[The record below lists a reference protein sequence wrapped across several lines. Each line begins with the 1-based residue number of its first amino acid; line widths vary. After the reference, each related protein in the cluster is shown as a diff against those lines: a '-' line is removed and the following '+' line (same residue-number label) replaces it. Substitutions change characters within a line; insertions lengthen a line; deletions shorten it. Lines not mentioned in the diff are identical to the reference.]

1 MDNYTRGILKKLQT
15 ACSRKLA
22 ITKIQYEQ
30 ALAYHEYVKNEI
42 EDDDEW
48 RSDLEEVAITY
59 NDGDKKKA
67 SKRLQEL
74 SIKLNALQHEHMF
87 LNDKLHETEENYD
100 ESEEESLNQMYA
112 LLESMARNVYNLLDA
127 GPNSD

>member
-1 MDNYTRGILKKLQT
+1 MDNYTRGILEKLHT

-30 ALAYHEYVKNEI
+30 ALAYHEHVKNEI

-59 NDGDKKKA
+59 NDVDKKKA
-67 SKRLQEL
+67 SKRLQ
-74 SIKLNALQHEHMF
+74 ALTIRLHALHHEHMF
-87 LNDKLHETEENYD
+87 LNDKLRETEENYD
-100 ESEEESLNQMYA
+100 ESEEDSLNQMYA
-112 LLESMARNVYNLLDA
+112 LLESMAQRVDNLLDA
-127 GPNSD
+127 GPNSV